1 MPQSTRP
8 MGAMDLFSALA
19 VVVIWGL
26 NFIAMKWG
34 LLHFTPFQLG
44 AVRYAFAALPMVLL
58 VRAPRLHWRWVL
70 LFGLFQGVGQFSF
83 GVFALKLGMTAAL
96 ASVLM
101 QTQVFFTA
109 LFAFAA
115 LRETPNRPLLLG
127 MGLAA
132 IGLACFGMNFVGP
145 QTGGAGGATLIGIVL
160 TLCAAAS
167 WSESNIISRLAL
179 KAATGYDPLSFV
191 VWSSLVPI
199 LPFAALSA
207 LTDANASQWL
217 HLQTWAAL
225 PAVAWGSVAY
235 LGWAATIV
243 GYGLWTRLLTRY
255 PANRVAPFSL
265 GVPVVGLASGLLVLG
280 EVVTAW
286 QWAGT
291 ACVVA
296 ALGCVALGP
305 RFGMK

>member
-1 MPQSTRP
+1 MPS
-8 MGAMDLFSALA
+8 
-19 VVVIWGL
+19 
-26 NFIAMKWG
+26 
-34 LLHFTPFQLG
+34 
-44 AVRYAFAALPMVLL
+44 
-58 VRAPRLHWRWVL
+58 
-70 LFGLFQGVGQFSF
+70 
-83 GVFALKLGMTAAL
+83 
-96 ASVLM
+96 
-101 QTQVFFTA
+101 
-109 LFAFAA
+109 
-115 LRETPNRPLLLG
+115 
-127 MGLAA
+127 
-132 IGLACFGMNFVGP
+132 
-145 QTGGAGGATLIGIVL
+145 
-160 TLCAAAS
+160 
-167 WSESNIISRLAL
+167 
-179 KAATGYDPLSFV
+179 
-191 VWSSLVPI
+191 
-199 LPFAALSA
+199 
-207 LTDANASQWL
+207 TDANASQWL
-217 HLQTWAAL
+217 HWQTWAAL